1 MLRAR
6 KNMYWKGDND
16 RYDLCFVI
24 EDSDAKRVLEQD
36 DCHINGK
43 DELIVLSMVKNI
55 MKDQTYTFV
64 SDLLH
69 VEQDEV
75 EAETL
80 DNAMEE
86 LEYKVEEYLQV
97 KTYVYDEMLSCIE
110 AF

>member
-1 MLRAR
+1 MFRAR
-6 KNMYWKGDND
+6 KNMYWKGDNG
-16 RYDLCFVI
+16 RYDLCFLI
-24 EDSDAKRVLEQD
+24 DDPDSKKILEQD
-36 DCHINGK
+36 DCHINKK
-43 DELIVLSMVKNI
+43 DELIVLSMEKNNL
-55 MKDQTYTFV
+55 KDQTYTFV
-64 SDLLH
+64 SNLLH